1 MAITI
6 LPPVSEDLGR
16 YRAESDESMSV
27 DSDSES
33 DVEMS
38 GVPRP
43 HERVH
48 LGNKKIGTGIVTP
61 GEVVTDDPQWMRLV
75 PSCQGPDPP
84 ARGHGF
90 ASIWIMLTVHRG
102 HGTYT
107 TPLSTSI
114 IATVAGTVQKTNKLL
129 SVTPL
134 RARYTPEI
142 GDLVVGRIVEVQSRR
157 WKVDVAA
164 PLLAQLP
171 LSAINLPGGILRR
184 RTSADELQI
193 RTFFSEGDLVIAE
206 VQSVHQDGSASLHTR
221 SLKYGKLRNG
231 FFLAV
236 TGTGGS
242 NASSSSTKGGVGS
255 SSSAPGP
262 ASGAV
267 GVVRSRR
274 QIWTVSTSNG
284 GGDVD
289 IILGVNGYIY
299 ISKHADGAAATSS
312 ATENVS
318 ITRMEEMVSSSIYSS
333 QNDTIPPQTRREIA
347 RLAQCIQVLVQGGVR
362 VDEETVM
369 DAYKASLEVDL
380 ELGDDEEN
388 EDDMR
393 QEGREYLEGAKSR
406 RILEQVIHGR

>member
-6 LPPVSEDLGR
+6 LPPVVEDLGP
-16 YRAESDESMSV
+16 YHAESDESMSV
-27 DSDSES
+27 DSDE

-38 GVPRP
+38 DVSRP
-43 HERVH
+43 LKRAR
-48 LGNKKIGTGIVTP
+48 LGSKKTGAGIVTP
-61 GEVVTDDPQWMRLV
+61 GEVVTDDPQWMR
-75 PSCQGPDPP
+75 
-84 ARGHGF
+84 
-90 ASIWIMLTVHRG
+90 G
-102 HGTYT
+102 HGTFMN
-107 TPLSTSI
+107 PLSTSI
-114 IATVAGTVQKTNKLL
+114 VATVAGTVQQTNKLL
-129 SVTPL
+129 SVNPL

-193 RTFFSEGDLVIAE
+193 RTFFSEGDLVVAE

-242 NASSSSTKGGVGS
+242 GASSSNTKGGVRSGLA
-255 SSSAPGP
+255 APSG
-262 ASGAV
+262 ASGTG

-274 QIWTVSTSNG
+274 QVWTVSTANG
-284 GGDVD
+284 GGEVD
-289 IILGVNGYIY
+289 IILGVNGYIW
-299 ISKHADGAAATSS
+299 ISKHADGADAASS
-312 ATENVS
+312 TTENVS

-333 QNDTIPPQTRREIA
+333 QNDDIPPQTRREIA
-347 RLAQCIQVLVQGGVR
+347 RLAQCIQVLVQNGVR

-369 DAYKASLEVDL
+369 GAYEASLQVDL
-380 ELGDDEEN
+380 EVGDDEDE
-388 EDDMR
+388 EHESR
-393 QEGREYLEGAKSR
+393 EEGREYLEGNKAR
-406 RILEQVIHGR
+406 HILELVISRN

>member
-6 LPPVSEDLGR
+6 LPPVVEDVRSYEADSED
-16 YRAESDESMSV
+16 DVSV
-27 DSDSES
+27 CSEE
-33 DVEMS
+33 DVEMTGIS
-38 GVPRP
+38 RP
-43 HERVH
+43 HKRPR
-48 LGNKKIGTGIVTP
+48 LQGNSNLGTGIVTP
-61 GEVVTDDPQWMRLV
+61 GEVVTDDPQWMR
-75 PSCQGPDPP
+75 
-84 ARGHGF
+84 
-90 ASIWIMLTVHRG
+90 G
-102 HGTYT
+102 HGTYMN
-107 TPLSTSI
+107 PLSTSI

-129 SVTPL
+129 SVHPL

-193 RTFFSEGDLVIAE
+193 RTFFSEGDLVVAE

-231 FFLAV
+231 VFLAV

-242 NASSSSTKGGVGS
+242 AASSSSVKGGVGAGNS
-255 SSSAPGP
+255 TAGSALAAPGG
-262 ASGAV
+262 SGTG

-274 QIWTVSTSNG
+274 QVWTVTAANG
-284 GGDVD
+284 GGEVN
-289 IILGVNGYIY
+289 IILGVNGYIF
-299 ISKHADGAAATSS
+299 ISKHTDGADAAS
-312 ATENVS
+312 ATTENIS

-333 QNDTIPPQTRREIA
+333 QNDDIPPQTRREIA
-347 RLAQCIQVLVQGGVR
+347 RLAQCIRVLVQNGVR

-369 DAYKASLEVDL
+369 GAYNASLQVDL
-380 ELGDDEEN
+380 EVGDDEDE
-388 EDDMR
+388 EDEWR
-393 QEGREYLEGAKSR
+393 QEGREYLEGVKAQQ
-406 RILEQVIHGR
+406 ILELVKQQL

>member
-1 MAITI
+1 M
-6 LPPVSEDLGR
+6 
-16 YRAESDESMSV
+16 
-27 DSDSES
+27 
-33 DVEMS
+33 
-38 GVPRP
+38 
-43 HERVH
+43 
-48 LGNKKIGTGIVTP
+48 
-61 GEVVTDDPQWMRLV
+61 
-75 PSCQGPDPP
+75 
-84 ARGHGF
+84 
-90 ASIWIMLTVHRG
+90 
-102 HGTYT
+102 
-107 TPLSTSI
+107 
-114 IATVAGTVQKTNKLL
+114 
-129 SVTPL
+129 

-193 RTFFSEGDLVIAE
+193 RTFFSEGDLVMAE

-231 FFLAV
+231 VFLAV

-242 NASSSSTKGGVGS
+242 GASSSSTKGGVWS
-255 SSSAPGP
+255 SSLAPGS

-274 QIWTVSTSNG
+274 QVWTVPTSNG
-284 GGDVD
+284 GGEIDVV
-289 IILGVNGYIY
+289 LGVNGYIF
-299 ISKHADGAAATSS
+299 ISKHADGAAAASS

-333 QNDTIPPQTRREIA
+333 QNDDISPQTRREIA
-347 RLAQCIQVLVQGGVR
+347 RMAQSIQVLVQGGVR

-369 DAYKASLEVDL
+369 AAYDASLQIDL
-380 ELGDDEEN
+380 EVGDDEDD
-388 EDDMR
+388 EDELY

-406 RILEQVIHGR
+406 RILDEVIHGK

>member
-1 MAITI
+1 MQANR
-6 LPPVSEDLGR
+6 VS
-16 YRAESDESMSV
+16 
-27 DSDSES
+27 
-33 DVEMS
+33 
-38 GVPRP
+38 
-43 HERVH
+43 
-48 LGNKKIGTGIVTP
+48 I
-61 GEVVTDDPQWMRLV
+61 
-75 PSCQGPDPP
+75 
-84 ARGHGF
+84 
-90 ASIWIMLTVHRG
+90 RG

-129 SVTPL
+129 SVRPL

-193 RTFFSEGDLVIAE
+193 RTFFSEGDLVVAE
-206 VQSVHQDGSASLHTR
+206 VQNVHSDGAASLHTR

-236 TGTGGS
+236 AGTGGS
-242 NASSSSTKGGVGS
+242 GASRVSKGGGSAGGGPVGT
-255 SSSAPGP
+255 AAGT
-262 ASGAV
+262 G

-274 QIWTVSTSNG
+274 QVWTVDTANG
-284 GGDVD
+284 GGEVDV
-289 IILGVNGYIY
+289 ILGVNGYIW
-299 ISKHADGAAATSS
+299 ISKHADGTAAASS
-312 ATENVS
+312 TTENVS

-333 QNDTIPPQTRREIA
+333 QNDSIPPQTRREIA
-347 RLAQCIQVLVQGGVR
+347 RLAQCIRVLIQGGIP

-369 DAYKASLEVDL
+369 EAYNASLQIDL
-380 ELGDDEEN
+380 EMDDH
-388 EDDMR
+388 DDDDDDDNNYAIGR
-393 QEGREYLEGAKSR
+393 KGEGEEYLEGVKAGK
-406 RILEQVIHGR
+406 ILALVLRQK